1 MSSTVI
7 AGLVLL
13 LSGTAVV
20 GTGGEWERERER
32 ETHTQNTDVCHYR

>member
-13 LSGTAVV
+13 LSATAVV
-20 GTGGEWERERER
+20 GTGGEWER
-32 ETHTQNTDVCHYR
+32 DSKLDIVCHYRPRGLK

>member
-13 LSGTAVV
+13 LSATAVV
-20 GTGGEWERERER
+20 GTGGEWESEKFY
-32 ETHTQNTDVCHYR
+32 TQNWILCHYR

>member
-13 LSGTAVV
+13 LSATAVV
-20 GTGGEWERERER
+20 GTGGEWKREREG
-32 ETHTQNTDVCHYR
+32 TT

>member
-13 LSGTAVV
+13 LSATAVV
-20 GTGGEWERERER
+20 GTGGEWERDI
-32 ETHTQNTDVCHYR
+32 NIVCHYRPRGLE